1 MLASALI
8 RLVVGVS
15 DDDALTA
22 RCGKPGQDE
31 QVKVRLQGIDALERK
46 QPFGGGVRQAPAE
59 LTFQKK
65 VELRCTKTDRY
76 KRQVC
81 SVGGCS
87 RISPDRAGLARS
99 PPDVFSRPQFS

>member
-46 QPFGGGVRQAPAE
+46 QPFGGRPAS
-59 LTFQKK
+59 TG
-65 VELRCTKTDRY
+65 RAD
-76 KRQVC
+76 
-81 SVGGCS
+81 
-87 RISPDRAGLARS
+87 ISEKG
-99 PPDVFSRPQFS
+99 